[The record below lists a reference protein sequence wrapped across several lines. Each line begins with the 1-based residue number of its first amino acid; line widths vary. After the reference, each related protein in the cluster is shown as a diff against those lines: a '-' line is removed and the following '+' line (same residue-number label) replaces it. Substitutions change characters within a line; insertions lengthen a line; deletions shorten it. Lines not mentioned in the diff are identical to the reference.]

1 MRYLVSGYYGEGNL
15 GDEAILA
22 AMLHDLRC
30 HDAAAEITVLSFD
43 AADTARRHGVE
54 AISTSLRNPS
64 QLMAAVLRSHL
75 VISGGGSFLHEA
87 DFALYGRSFLWRE
100 GRLRPVPYFLSIVT
114 LARSLGRPVMWYA
127 LGLGPLHTAEARQA
141 VGRVGSL
148 CQVVTWRDV
157 DSARLAAKVGVR
169 APVQLVVPDP
179 AYSPAPAPAED
190 VAAALRGQGLP
201 AGLRYLAVCPRPWLG
216 RETYQQHLAAAVA
229 RVAAAH
235 DLAVLFVPFQERT
248 DGPLCAELRARPDLA
263 ERAWVVSGVDD
274 PAVTAG
280 ILGGAEFVVSMRLH
294 SGILAAAA
302 GVPAAAIDY
311 DPKVRA
317 FLRQTGQE
325 PWAVTADD
333 LESAYGRSTLEDA
346 LFATV
351 RDLPRRRAAL
361 ERRVRPLRR
370 EAGRTAALAVQLA
383 AWGGLPGVPR
393 R

>member
-22 AMLHDLRC
+22 AMLRDLRR
-30 HDAAAEITVLSFD
+30 HDPAAEVSVLSFD
-43 AADTARRHGVE
+43 PADTARRHGVE
-54 AISTSLRNPS
+54 AVSTSLRRPS
-64 QLMAAVLRSHL
+64 RMAAAIRRADL
-75 VISGGGSFLHEA
+75 VVSGGGSFLHEA
-87 DFALYGRSFLWRE
+87 DFALYGRSFWRRE
-100 GRLRPVPYFLSIVT
+100 GRLRPVPYFLSVVT
-114 LARSLGRPVMWYA
+114 LARALGRPVMWYA
-127 LGLGPLHTAEARQA
+127 QGLGPLHTAEARRA

-157 DSARLAAKVGVR
+157 DSARLAAEVGVR

-179 AYSPAPAPAED
+179 AYSLESAPVET
-190 VAAALRGQGLP
+190 VTAALRDLGVPEGV
-201 AGLRYLAVCPRPWLG
+201 RYLAVCPRPWLG
-216 RETYQQHLAAAVA
+216 RKTYQQHLGAAAA

-263 ERAWVVSGVDD
+263 DRAWVLSGVDD
-274 PAVTAG
+274 PAVIAG
-280 ILGGAEFVVSMRLH
+280 ILGGAEFAVTMRLH

-302 GVPAAAIDY
+302 GTPAAAIDY

-325 PWAVTADD
+325 PWAVTADE
-333 LESAYGRSTLEDA
+333 LESEHGQAALEAA

-351 RDLPRRRAAL
+351 RDLPGRRTDLARK
-361 ERRVRPLRR
+361 VRPLQA
-370 EAGRTAALAVQLA
+370 EAGRTAVLAVQLA
-383 AWGGLPGVPR
+383 AWGGLPGGPR

>member
-22 AMLHDLRC
+22 AMLGDLRR
-30 HDAAAEITVLSFD
+30 HDPAAEVSVLSFD
-43 AADTARRHGVE
+43 PADTAGRHGVD
-54 AISTSLRNPS
+54 AISTSLRHPS
-64 QLMAAVLRSHL
+64 RLVETIRHSHL

-100 GRLRPVPYFLSIVT
+100 GRLRPVPYFLSVVA

-127 LGLGPLHTAEARQA
+127 QGLGPLHTAEARQA

-157 DSARLAAKVGVR
+157 DSARLAAEVGVR

-179 AYSPAPAPAED
+179 AYSLTPATAET
-190 VAAALRGQGLP
+190 VAAGLYDQGLP
-201 AGLRYLAVCPRPWLG
+201 EGVRYLAVCPRPWLG
-216 RETYQQHLAAAVA
+216 RKTYQQHLAAAIA

-274 PAVTAG
+274 PALIAG
-280 ILGGAEFVVSMRLH
+280 ILGGAEFAVTMRLH

-302 GVPAAAIDY
+302 GTPAAAIDY

-325 PWAVTADD
+325 PWAVTADE
-333 LESAYGRSTLEDA
+333 LESAQGQTAFEDA
-346 LFATV
+346 LFATAS
-351 RDLPRRRAAL
+351 DLPRRRAAL
-361 ERRVRPLRR
+361 ERRVDPLRR

-383 AWGGLPGVPR
+383 ARGGLPMGPGR
-393 R
+393 